1 MDEGEFEEM
10 AKHVVETN
18 SMFTGAEAGKSFHRR
33 LTTKQLDAL
42 IKHFHELTKKN
53 STEKTEQM
61 VMDPL
66 EAVIKNIKMEVEE
79 EKKTKL
85 GAKKNSKFI
94 DHGLENSGNARLNKL
109 LKMGRKL
116 RTEGVSPRSKLMTPK
131 KLCNCFHDSSWSNFS
146 YS

>member
-10 AKHVVETN
+10 AKRVVESN

-42 IKHFHELTKKN
+42 INHFHNLTKKN

-61 VMDPL
+61 AMDPL
-66 EAVIKNIKMEVEE
+66 ESVIKNIKMEVEE
-79 EKKTKL
+79 EEKTKKVAKKKTE
-85 GAKKNSKFI
+85 FI
-94 DHGLENSGNARLNKL
+94 DHGLENSRIARLNKL

-116 RTEGVSPRSKLMTPK
+116 RSEGLPYTQEQTNDPK
-131 KLCNCFHDSSWSNFS
+131 SFAIIFNE
-146 YS
+146 